1 MSLLLTVVTVSA
13 FDHTRLKRTLQS
25 TKNLPDKVEH
35 VCIIPEKDLESRNL
49 LDSERAH
56 GRNLKMAYDTNSGV
70 YGAMNL
76 GASIASGEYVIFWNS
91 GDLLHSLSEFQ
102 NFLCDLE
109 NIKPIWALASG
120 VHEDGRIHE
129 NSLEGLRNFR
139 DQKPGSYVSHQVIA
153 SNRRFMFDVG
163 LFDLNYK
170 IAADTKMIHAFTRLG
185 SPLVSHSRIVEIE
198 APQLSAKH
206 HRRSRYETAKLAV
219 VDLILRTNYKPLINV
234 LRRELRLLR
243 RIQ

>member
-25 TKNLPDKVEH
+25 TKNLPDQVEH
-35 VCIIPEKDLESRNL
+35 VCIIPERDLESRNL
-49 LDSERAH
+49 LAAEGAN
-56 GRNLKMAYDTNSGV
+56 GRNLKIASDANSGV
-70 YGAMNL
+70 YAAMNL

-91 GDLLHSLSEFQ
+91 GDLLHE
-102 NFLCDLE
+102 NFLYELE
-109 NIKPIWALASG
+109 KIRPIWALASG
-120 VHEDGRIHE
+120 VHEDGRIHQ

-153 SNRRFMFDVG
+153 CNRRFMFDVG

-170 IAADTKMIHAFTRLG
+170 IAADTKMIQAFTRLG
-185 SPLVSHSRIVEIE
+185 SPMVSHSKIVEIE
-198 APQLSAKH
+198 TPQFSAKH
-206 HRRSRYETAKLAV
+206 HRRGRYETVKLAII
-219 VDLILRTNYKPLINV
+219 DLILRTNYKPLINV
-234 LRRELRLLR
+234 LKRELRLLR